1 MINKIRNYLNNT
13 TDDLG
18 LYKQNLIKEDTLVKD
33 LEDNLN
39 KLFRDNNGFFVPCC
53 DKVII
58 NKNIDKQFFGL
69 NVYPRFTRIG
79 GHDSKDNSID
89 MCSIILNPDHKF
101 IVSRYY
107 LEIDSKL
114 LDVLDPYE
122 VAVCILYDITALCTD
137 NTPMKKVRDLI
148 NTYLVNKREI
158 IRPSEYAAYRDIF
171 NFGIRDA
178 MQKVTSM
185 FNIGDSAISAN
196 QFFSDISED
205 ENSDNLKAELAR
217 IRNKLK
223 TKGMIS
229 FNEYE
234 TPIVVLSYI
243 LNLYNNMKNNK
254 RTARKEL
261 INILPSISSELT
273 KRDIENIIKRLD
285 MIDDNMINEGF
296 LGKALNSFKV
306 SGLKGYENDYYE
318 LKFEANNVEDD
329 DQALLLIARINS
341 RMSVIADYLSTEDE
355 IPTNQRIRW
364 TKLLNDYNS
373 LRNQLASEKLRRN
386 KTRLYVNYGF
396 DD

>member
-1 MINKIRNYLNNT
+1 MINKINNT
-13 TDDLG
+13 ISDIAESLR
-18 LYKQNLIKEDTLVKD
+18 LYTMNLSNTNEDTITKDIKED
-33 LEDNLN
+33 LN
-39 KLFRDNNGFFVPCC
+39 KLFRDNDGRESTPSC
-53 DKVII
+53 KSVII
-58 NKNIDKQFFGL
+58 TKNTDKQFFGL
-69 NVYPRFTRIG
+69 NVYPIFFNDDTGMANIVL
-79 GHDSKDNSID
+79 DPDKD
-89 MCSIILNPDHKF
+89 F
-101 IVSRYY
+101 IVNKYY

-114 LDVLDPYE
+114 FNVLSNYE
-122 VAVCILYDITALCTD
+122 IALCILYDITALCTD
-137 NTPMKKVRDLI
+137 NVPMKRVRDLV
-148 NTYLVNKREI
+148 NMYLVNKREV
-158 IRPSEYAAYRDIF
+158 IRPSEYAAYKDIF

-185 FNIGDSAISAN
+185 FNIGDDAVGAN
-196 QFFSDISED
+196 QFINDISSNTEFGP
-205 ENSDNLKAELAR
+205 NLNNTLFE

-223 TKGMIS
+223 TSGMIS

-261 INILPSISSELT
+261 INILPSISSQLR
-273 KRDIENIIKRLD
+273 KREIENLIKRLD

-341 RMSVIADYLSTEDE
+341 RMSVIADYLSTEED
-355 IPTNQRIRW
+355 IPTSQRVRW
-364 TKLLNDYNS
+364 TKLLNDYNA

>member
-1 MINKIRNYLNNT
+1 MIEKINNT
-13 TDDLG
+13 ISDIEESLRVYKMNLSNTDEENITKD
-18 LYKQNLIKEDTLVKD
+18 IKED
-33 LEDNLN
+33 LN
-39 KLFRDNNGFFVPCC
+39 KLFRNNDSSGSTPSCEA
-53 DKVII
+53 VII
-58 NKNIDKQFFGL
+58 TKNTDKQFFGL
-69 NVYPRFTRIG
+69 NVYPIFFN
-79 GHDSKDNSID
+79 DNNMIAN
-89 MCSIILNPDHKF
+89 IILDPDKDF
-101 IVSRYY
+101 IVNKYY

-114 LDVLDPYE
+114 FNVLSNYE
-122 VAVCILYDITALCTD
+122 IAVCILYDITALCTD
-137 NTPMKKVRDLI
+137 NVPMKRVRDLV
-148 NTYLVNKREI
+148 NMYLVNKREV
-158 IRPSEYAAYRDIF
+158 IRPSEYAAYKDIF

-185 FNIGDSAISAN
+185 FNIGDAAVGAN
-196 QFFSDISED
+196 QFINDISD
-205 ENSDNLKAELAR
+205 GNSSSLNNILSE
-217 IRNKLK
+217 IRTKLK
-223 TKGMIS
+223 NNGMIS

-261 INILPSISSELT
+261 INILPSISSQLR
-273 KRDIENIIKRLD
+273 KREVENLIKRLE

-296 LGKALNSFKV
+296 IGKALNSFKV

-341 RMSVIADYLSTEDE
+341 RMSVIADYLSTEED
-355 IPTNQRIRW
+355 IPTSQRVRW
-364 TKLLNDYNS
+364 TKLLNDYNA

>member
-1 MINKIRNYLNNT
+1 MINIIKNGINSISDNLELYMKDLTNENALSKDIE
-13 TDDLG
+13 DDL
-18 LYKQNLIKEDTLVKD
+18 
-33 LEDNLN
+33 N
-39 KLFRDNNGFFVPCC
+39 KMFRNSKGYSVPCC

-58 NKNIDKQFFGL
+58 NHNLDKQFFGL
-69 NVYPRFTRIG
+69 NVYPRFINNDGENKNTTAF
-79 GHDSKDNSID
+79 D
-89 MCSIILNPDHKF
+89 MCSIILDPDRDL
-101 IVSRYY
+101 IISNYY

-114 LDVLDPYE
+114 FTVLTPYE
-122 VAVCILYDITALCTD
+122 IALCIFYDITALCSD
-137 NTPMKKVRDLI
+137 NVPIKKVRNLI
-148 NTYLVNKREI
+148 NEYLANKGEI
-158 IRPSEYAAYRDIF
+158 IKCSEYAAYKDIF

-185 FNIGDSAISAN
+185 FNIGDDAIEAN
-196 QFFSDISED
+196 QFFNDISD
-205 ENSDNLKAELAR
+205 MNSKLLLR

-223 TKGMIS
+223 CRGMIS

-243 LNLYNNMKNNK
+243 LNLYNDMKNNK
-254 RTARKEL
+254 RTARKEF

-273 KRDIENIIKRLD
+273 KRDIENLIKRLD

-296 LGKALNSFKV
+296 IGKALNSFKV

-341 RMSVIADYLSTEDE
+341 RMSVIADYLSTEDD
-355 IPTNQRIRW
+355 IPTAQKVRW
-364 TKLLNDYNS
+364 TKLLNDYNA
-373 LRNQLASEKLRRN
+373 LRNQIASEKLRRN

>member
-1 MINKIRNYLNNT
+1 MIEKINNT
-13 TDDLG
+13 ISDIEESLRVYKMNLSNTDEENIIKD
-18 LYKQNLIKEDTLVKD
+18 IKED
-33 LEDNLN
+33 LN
-39 KLFRDNNGFFVPCC
+39 KLFRNNDSSGSTPSCEA
-53 DKVII
+53 VII
-58 NKNIDKQFFGL
+58 TKNTDKQFFGL
-69 NVYPRFTRIG
+69 NVYPIFFN
-79 GHDSKDNSID
+79 DNNMIAN
-89 MCSIILNPDHKF
+89 IILDPDKDF
-101 IVSRYY
+101 IVNKYY

-114 LDVLDPYE
+114 FNVLSNYE
-122 VAVCILYDITALCTD
+122 IAVCILYDITALCTD
-137 NTPMKKVRDLI
+137 NVPMKRVRDLV
-148 NTYLVNKREI
+148 NMYLVNKREV
-158 IRPSEYAAYRDIF
+158 IRPSEYAAYKDIF

-185 FNIGDSAISAN
+185 FNIGDAAVGAN
-196 QFFSDISED
+196 QFINDISD
-205 ENSDNLKAELAR
+205 GNSSSLNNILSE
-217 IRNKLK
+217 IRTKLK
-223 TKGMIS
+223 NNGMIS

-261 INILPSISSELT
+261 INILPSISSQLR
-273 KRDIENIIKRLD
+273 KREVENLIKRLE

-296 LGKALNSFKV
+296 IGKALNSFKV

-341 RMSVIADYLSTEDE
+341 RMSVIADYLSTEED
-355 IPTNQRIRW
+355 IPTSQRVRW
-364 TKLLNDYNS
+364 TKLLNDYNA

>member
-1 MINKIRNYLNNT
+1 MIEKINNT
-13 TDDLG
+13 ISDIEESLRVYKMNLSNTDEENITKD
-18 LYKQNLIKEDTLVKD
+18 IKED
-33 LEDNLN
+33 LN
-39 KLFRDNNGFFVPCC
+39 KLFRNNDSSGSTPSCEA
-53 DKVII
+53 VII
-58 NKNIDKQFFGL
+58 TKNTDKQFFGL
-69 NVYPRFTRIG
+69 NVYPIFFN
-79 GHDSKDNSID
+79 DNNMIAN
-89 MCSIILNPDHKF
+89 IILDPDKDF
-101 IVSRYY
+101 IVNKYY

-114 LDVLDPYE
+114 FNVLTNYE
-122 VAVCILYDITALCTD
+122 IAVCILYDITALCTD
-137 NTPMKKVRDLI
+137 NVPMKRVRDLV
-148 NTYLVNKREI
+148 NMYLVNKREV
-158 IRPSEYAAYRDIF
+158 IRPSEYAAYKDIF

-185 FNIGDSAISAN
+185 FNIGDAAVGAN
-196 QFFSDISED
+196 QFINDISD
-205 ENSDNLKAELAR
+205 GNSSSLNNILSE
-217 IRNKLK
+217 IRTKLK
-223 TKGMIS
+223 NNGMIS

-261 INILPSISSELT
+261 INILPSISSQLR
-273 KRDIENIIKRLD
+273 KREVENLIKRLE

-296 LGKALNSFKV
+296 IGKALNSFKV

-341 RMSVIADYLSTEDE
+341 RMSVIADYLSTEED
-355 IPTNQRIRW
+355 IPTSQRVRW
-364 TKLLNDYNS
+364 TKLLNDYNA

>member
-1 MINKIRNYLNNT
+1 MIEKINNT
-13 TDDLG
+13 ISDIEESLRVYKMNLSNTDEENITKD
-18 LYKQNLIKEDTLVKD
+18 IKED
-33 LEDNLN
+33 LN
-39 KLFRDNNGFFVPCC
+39 KLFRNNDSSGSTPSCEA
-53 DKVII
+53 VII
-58 NKNIDKQFFGL
+58 TKNTDKQFFGL
-69 NVYPRFTRIG
+69 NVYPIFFN
-79 GHDSKDNSID
+79 DNNMIAN
-89 MCSIILNPDHKF
+89 IILDPDKHF
-101 IVSRYY
+101 IVNKYY

-114 LDVLDPYE
+114 FNVLSNYE
-122 VAVCILYDITALCTD
+122 IAVCILYDITALCTD
-137 NTPMKKVRDLI
+137 NVPMKKVRDLV
-148 NTYLVNKREI
+148 NMYLINKREV
-158 IRPSEYAAYRDIF
+158 IRPSEYAAYKDIF

-185 FNIGDSAISAN
+185 FNIGDAAIGAN
-196 QFFSDISED
+196 QFINDISD
-205 ENSDNLKAELAR
+205 GNSSSLNNILSE
-217 IRNKLK
+217 IRTKLK
-223 TKGMIS
+223 NNGMIS

-261 INILPSISSELT
+261 INILPSISSQLR
-273 KRDIENIIKRLD
+273 KREVENLIKRLE

-296 LGKALNSFKV
+296 IGKALNSFKV

-341 RMSVIADYLSTEDE
+341 RMSVIADYLSTEED
-355 IPTNQRIRW
+355 IPTSQRVRW
-364 TKLLNDYNS
+364 TKLLNDYNA

>member
-1 MINKIRNYLNNT
+1 MIEKINNT
-13 TDDLG
+13 ISDIEESLRVYKMNLSNTDEENITKD
-18 LYKQNLIKEDTLVKD
+18 IKED
-33 LEDNLN
+33 LN
-39 KLFRDNNGFFVPCC
+39 KLFRNNDSSGSTPSCEA
-53 DKVII
+53 VII
-58 NKNIDKQFFGL
+58 TKNTDKQFFGL
-69 NVYPRFTRIG
+69 NVYPIFFN
-79 GHDSKDNSID
+79 DNNMIAN
-89 MCSIILNPDHKF
+89 IILDPDKDF
-101 IVSRYY
+101 IVNKYY

-114 LDVLDPYE
+114 FNVLSNYE
-122 VAVCILYDITALCTD
+122 IAVCILYDITALCTD
-137 NTPMKKVRDLI
+137 NVPMKKVRDLV
-148 NTYLVNKREI
+148 NMYLVNKREV
-158 IRPSEYAAYRDIF
+158 IRPSEYAAYKDIF

-185 FNIGDSAISAN
+185 FNIGDAAIGAN
-196 QFFSDISED
+196 QFINDISD
-205 ENSDNLKAELAR
+205 GNSSSLNNILSE
-217 IRNKLK
+217 IRTKLK
-223 TKGMIS
+223 NNGMIS

-261 INILPSISSELT
+261 INILPSISSQLR
-273 KRDIENIIKRLD
+273 KREVENLIKRLE

-296 LGKALNSFKV
+296 IGKALNSFKV

-341 RMSVIADYLSTEDE
+341 RMSVIADYLSTEED
-355 IPTNQRIRW
+355 IPTSQRVRW
-364 TKLLNDYNS
+364 TKLLNDYNA

>member
-1 MINKIRNYLNNT
+1 MINKINNT
-13 TDDLG
+13 ISDIEGSLRLYTMNLSNTDETSITKD
-18 LYKQNLIKEDTLVKD
+18 IKED
-33 LEDNLN
+33 LN
-39 KLFRDNNGFFVPCC
+39 KLFRGNDGISNPLC
-53 DKVII
+53 DAVII
-58 NKNIDKQFFGL
+58 TKNTDKQFFGL
-69 NVYPRFTRIG
+69 NVYPIFSNNDTGMANIV
-79 GHDSKDNSID
+79 
-89 MCSIILNPDHKF
+89 LNPDRDF
-101 IVSRYY
+101 IVNKYY

-114 LDVLDPYE
+114 FNALSTYE
-122 VAVCILYDITALCTD
+122 IALCIIYDITALCTD
-137 NTPMKKVRDLI
+137 NVPMKKVRDLV
-148 NTYLVNKREI
+148 NMYLVNKREI
-158 IRPSEYAAYRDIF
+158 IRPSEYAAYNDIF

-185 FNIGDSAISAN
+185 FNIGDAGIGNNQFINDISA
-196 QFFSDISED
+196 SELSPNFNATLL
-205 ENSDNLKAELAR
+205 E
-217 IRNKLK
+217 IRTKLK
-223 TKGMIS
+223 NNGMIS

-261 INILPSISSELT
+261 INILPSISSQLR
-273 KRDIENIIKRLD
+273 KREIENLIKRLD

-296 LGKALNSFKV
+296 LGNALNSFKV

-341 RMSVIADYLSTEDE
+341 RMSVIADYLSTEDD
-355 IPTNQRIRW
+355 IPTTQRVRW
-364 TKLLNDYNS
+364 TKLLNEYNA

>member
-1 MINKIRNYLNNT
+1 MIEKINNAISDIEESLRVYKMNLSN
-13 TDDLG
+13 TDEENITKD
-18 LYKQNLIKEDTLVKD
+18 IKED
-33 LEDNLN
+33 LN
-39 KLFRDNNGFFVPCC
+39 KLFRNNNGSGSTPSCEA
-53 DKVII
+53 VII
-58 NKNIDKQFFGL
+58 TKNTDKQFFGL
-69 NVYPRFTRIG
+69 NVYPIYDTEM
-79 GHDSKDNSID
+79 SKIVLD
-89 MCSIILNPDHKF
+89 PDKDF
-101 IVSRYY
+101 IVNKYY
-107 LEIDSKL
+107 LEIDSKIFN
-114 LDVLDPYE
+114 VLTNYE
-122 VAVCILYDITALCTD
+122 IAVCILYDITALCTD
-137 NTPMKKVRDLI
+137 NIPMKKVRDLV
-148 NTYLVNKREI
+148 NMYLVNKREV
-158 IRPSEYAAYRDIF
+158 IRPSEYAAYKDIF

-185 FNIGDSAISAN
+185 FNIGDAAVGAN
-196 QFFSDISED
+196 QFINDISD
-205 ENSDNLKAELAR
+205 GNSNLNNILFE

-223 TKGMIS
+223 NNGMIS

-254 RTARKEL
+254 LTTRKEL
-261 INILPSISSELT
+261 INILPSISSQLR
-273 KRDIENIIKRLD
+273 KREVENLIKRLD

-296 LGKALNSFKV
+296 IGKALNSFKV

-341 RMSVIADYLSTEDE
+341 RMSVIADYLSTEED
-355 IPTNQRIRW
+355 IPTSQRVRW
-364 TKLLNDYNS
+364 TKLLNDYNA